1 MSLFVVSTIDPLY
14 PIRGG
19 GALRTLKVAQAFR
32 GMGHRVIIF
41 APSTK
46 TQLEGMEVYP
56 LPYPTERRF
65 QILSTAIFNLRML
78 FTLIRFIFR
87 TDLFFV
93 HNTTA
98 AIGIFLLT
106 RIFRK
111 RFVLD
116 VTDLHTE
123 YLLARER
130 NFLENFLTPYLVCI
144 DYLIIK
150 SADTVIVVSE
160 NMRNYLITKGVKAGK
175 IEVVYDGAEVERV
188 LNKKEATALFNIIHL
203 GTIDR
208 QHGVEILAGA
218 IPRVIK
224 EYPQARFYF
233 VGGGRELDKIKKL
246 SRGLNV
252 DSHCI
257 FTGPLPY
264 PEVKEYLSKAGLGII
279 PRLDNVAN
287 NQVVT
292 VKLFEYWASG
302 TAVISA
308 RLQGIAEVAREDYD
322 IVFFQPG
329 NHRDLAERIICLLAH
344 PERQM
349 ELRRNGRKS
358 VEKFNWPDLS
368 ALIVRIAI
376 GGER

>member
-1 MSLFVVSTIDPLY
+1 MGLFVVSTIDPLY

-19 GALRTLKVAQAFR
+19 GAIRVLKVAQAFQ

-46 TQLEGMEVYP
+46 TQLKGMKVYP

-65 QILSTAIFNLRML
+65 QILSTATFNLRML
-78 FTLIRFIFR
+78 LALIRFIFR
-87 TDLFFV
+87 ADLFFA

-98 AIGIFLLT
+98 AISIFLLT

-123 YLLARER
+123 YLIARER
-130 NFLENFLTPYLVCI
+130 SFWEKFLTPYLVFV

-150 SADTVIVVSE
+150 SADSVITVTK
-160 NMRNYLITKGVKAGK
+160 NMRNCLIERGVSAEK
-175 IEVVYDGAEVERV
+175 IRVVYDGAEVDQFLSERE
-188 LNKKEATALFNIIHL
+188 EAALFNIVHL

-208 QHGVEILAGA
+208 QHGVEILVRA
-218 IPRVIK
+218 IPYIVK
-224 EYPQARFYF
+224 KYPQARFYF
-233 VGGGRELDKIKKL
+233 VGGGRELSKVKKL
-246 SRGLNV
+246 TKKLNI
-252 DSHCI
+252 DNYCI

-264 PEVKEYLSKAGLGII
+264 PEVKEYLSKAGVGII
-279 PRLDNVAN
+279 PRLDNLAN

-308 RLQGIAEVAREDYD
+308 RLKGIAEAAREGYD
-322 IVFFQPG
+322 IIFFQPG
-329 NHRDLAERIICLLAH
+329 NPQDLADKVIYLLGH
-344 PERQM
+344 PGKWE
-349 ELRRNGRKS
+349 ELQRKGKES
-358 VEKFNWPDLS
+358 VRKFNWADLS
-368 ALIVRIAI
+368 AQIAQI
-376 GGER
+376 AVG